1 MARPSVGRGR
11 ERGVALG
18 EVVLEVGDGHLAG
31 DAPLGPARERDGEDL
46 ELERLAR
53 AAREQGEGR
62 EVRGPGAR
70 RHEVVDREVGAL
82 EELVEEGDRPGL
94 GGDPRRDALDV
105 LQDRGAGR
113 VALSGEGGVGE
124 AAGGGGVHGATTRTM
139 PERTTSRQGCA
150 HAGRARVPATAP
162 RRARGGTPG
171 AGAGPGA
178 RTPPRGMQAGLWRA
192 PGGAQTA
199 PMLIVL
205 IAIPLLLIWV
215 LAVVD
220 LVRRHDLTTGHK
232 VLWAL
237 AVLLVPIV
245 GAIVYFVVRP
255 PEPTDRFGA
264 PSELAHES
272 TPGVERVR
280 DRHPF

>member
-1 MARPSVGRGR
+1 MVTSRAMRPSGPCANATARTWSSNDSPGRR
-11 ERGVALG
+11 VSRAS
-18 EVVLEVGDGHLAG
+18 
-31 DAPLGPARERDGEDL
+31 
-46 ELERLAR
+46 
-53 AAREQGEGR
+53 AARS
-62 EVRGPGAR
+62 VGPGAR

-82 EELVEEGDRPGL
+82 EQLVEEGDRPGL
-94 GGDPRRDALDV
+94 VGDPRRDALDV
-105 LQDRGAGR
+105 LQHRGAGR

-124 AAGGGGVHGATTRTM
+124 AAGGGGVHGATTGDDARAHDARGKGARMRVRAQGARTR
-139 PERTTSRQGCA
+139 P
-150 HAGRARVPATAP
+150 GRAA
-162 RRARGGTPG
+162 ARTPG

-192 PGGAQTA
+192 PGAAETA

-245 GAIVYFVVRP
+245 GAIVYFVARP
-255 PEPTDRFGA
+255 PEPTDRFAA